1 MSNLI
6 YKSRVK
12 ELIKEHG
19 MLTDGDLP
27 KAASD
32 RLEAIIKKAVKRAK
46 ANSRK
51 TVRPEDL

>member
-12 ELIKEHG
+12 ELISDHD
-19 MLTDGDLP
+19 MLCDGDLP
-27 KAASD
+27 EAASN
-32 RLEAIIKKAVKRAK
+32 RLESILEKAVERAK